1 MPTRKTLETKKQH
14 SFVIK
19 KLRTTRFQGKKE
31 ESIASLPNQPGFI
44 NVDPEKVK
52 IARDKIYEIAKIK
65 VESAFNPIKYEYIEA
80 DKMTVIDLNK
90 KNK

>member
-1 MPTRKTLETKKQH
+1 METKKQH

-19 KLRTTRFQGKKE
+19 KLRTTRFQAKKE
-31 ESIASLPNQPGFI
+31 ESIASLQSQTGII

-65 VESAFNPIKYEYIEA
+65 VESAFNPIKYEYINA
-80 DKMTVIDLNK
+80 DKMTAIDLNK
-90 KNK
+90 KKK

>member
-1 MPTRKTLETKKQH
+1 M
-14 SFVIK
+14 
-19 KLRTTRFQGKKE
+19 RTTRIQGKKE
-31 ESIASLPNQPGFI
+31 ESIATLPSQPGII

-80 DKMTVIDLNK
+80 DKMTIIDLNK

>member
-52 IARDKIYEIAKIK
+52 IARDKIYEIEQLDNNNN
-65 VESAFNPIKYEYIEA
+65 VMQVLFN
-80 DKMTVIDLNK
+80 
-90 KNK
+90 KNYGKLRIYYYY